1 MARRRDEDA
10 GEGTTMLATFGRL
23 GLFSALSAIVA
34 AVGGRVTSKP
44 KNKAWYRAAKKSA
57 LTPPEAAFGAV
68 WPGLYSLGAWSASR
82 VAGAPRSPDRDKA
95 LALFGAQLACNAA
108 WSPTFF
114 GAHRPRL
121 ALAVLLGNVVT
132 LGAYA
137 YYARRVDG
145 LAAAAVIPNL
155 AWLGYAG
162 YLNATF
168 ITKNAHGPTRALVR
182 G

>member
-1 MARRRDEDA
+1 MARRAREKG
-10 GEGTTMLATFGRL
+10 GETTTMLATLGRL

-34 AVGGRVTSKP
+34 AAGGRVTTKP
-44 KNKAWYRAAKKSA
+44 KNKAWYRAAKKSS
-57 LTPPEAAFGAV
+57 LTPPDAAFGAV
-68 WPGLYSLGAWSASR
+68 WPALYSLGAWSASR
-82 VAGAPRSPDRDKA
+82 VAGARRSPDRDKA

-121 ALAVLLGNVVT
+121 ALAILLGNVAA

-145 LAAAAVIPNL
+145 LAAAAVVPNL

-168 ITKNAHGPTRALVR
+168 ITKNAHGPMRVLTA